1 MRENCKHC
9 KQYYIYFVLNEAEKI
24 AYIGISYAK
33 DRGAILRKHLR
44 GEVSSTKK
52 LFGPGPNQIVPYM
65 HVRQAQWFIE
75 ERVEQEACYWGK
87 YLRGQGYQVLG
98 LGSEDSRIIMTGIW
112 EEVKRQT
119 RGRTLEEVLRA
130 EGTLNLHSSSRGN
143 EQKTVRQ
150 KFTAG
155 TANVVLNIR
164 VRSKVA
170 KAFRALAEQLGA
182 TQSQTLGILLD
193 AYHGDTTLETED
205 LVERLEEAEAE
216 IDDLEHDLFDSKIE
230 LQFQTKR
237 LREKI
242 KILQAMVHNGTACWP
257 YRKRMESDR
266 VPIYNKKQAKKYFPE
281 RRNYSYPKDA
291 GTMQIKIDC
300 LAYGKFNPG
309 RGQAVFLYGS
319 SMESGEKVKLRC
331 YWRRE
336 FVGRIPMIET
346 YRDPSLVW
354 QIGYIVA
361 PDKAVELIGAMPLQ
375 TEWLTQKS
383 QHLREKQ
390 EPSIRL
396 SELLQWSEECN
407 EGESLED
414 VLVEKFLR
422 LSEKRRKMEMKEV
435 SYQTTGKNE
444 DTEET
449 LDQNDL
455 LQGDKHDE
463 EKGEI
468 SGFDAVLK
476 SAKRRAESNG
486 H

>member
-1 MRENCKHC
+1 MHARENSKR
-9 KQYYIYFVLNEAEKI
+9 YYIYFILNEEEKI
-24 AYIGISYAK
+24 AYIGISCAK

-52 LFGPGPNQIVPYM
+52 IFGPGPNQIVPCM
-65 HVRQAQWFIE
+65 HVRQAQWFTA

-87 YLRGQGYQVLG
+87 YMRGQGYHVLG
-98 LGSEDSRIIMTGIW
+98 LGSEDSCIILTGIW
-112 EEVKRQT
+112 DEVIWQT
-119 RGRTLEEVLRA
+119 RDRTLEEVLHA
-130 EGTLNLHSSSRGN
+130 EGTLNLQSSSRGN

-150 KFTAG
+150 KFTAV
-155 TANVVLNIR
+155 TADVVLNIR
-164 VRSKVA
+164 VRSEVA

-205 LVERLEEAEAE
+205 LLERLEEAEAE

-230 LQFQTKR
+230 LQFQIKR

-242 KILQAMVHNGTACWP
+242 KILQAMVHDGTSCWP
-257 YRKRMESDR
+257 YRKRTESER

-281 RRNYSYPKDA
+281 RQNYSYPKAA

-309 RGQAVFLYGS
+309 RGQAVFLFGT
-319 SMESGEKVKLRC
+319 SMKGGEKVKLRC

-336 FVGRIPMIET
+336 FVGRIPTIET

-361 PDKAVELIGAMPLQ
+361 PDKAVDLIGALPLQ
-375 TEWLTQKS
+375 PEWLTQKL

-390 EPSIRL
+390 EPS
-396 SELLQWSEECN
+396 
-407 EGESLED
+407 
-414 VLVEKFLR
+414 
-422 LSEKRRKMEMKEV
+422 
-435 SYQTTGKNE
+435 
-444 DTEET
+444 
-449 LDQNDL
+449 
-455 LQGDKHDE
+455 
-463 EKGEI
+463 
-468 SGFDAVLK
+468 
-476 SAKRRAESNG
+476 
-486 H
+486 